1 MFRPERS
8 LPNRQRSLEQR
19 FGFRIIS
26 LAAVNN
32 CETVDNH
39 GDIRM
44 FTSECSLHD
53 PQRPLSKRFRLHIV
67 ALVPIKGREIV
78 ESDSDPGSSGP
89 SAISKI
95 VSAR

>member
-1 MFRPERS
+1 MFGPERS
-8 LPNRQRSLEQR
+8 LPNRQRSPEQR
-19 FGFRIIS
+19 FGFRIITP
-26 LAAVNN
+26 AAVNN
-32 CETVDNH
+32 CETVDDQ

-44 FTSECSLHD
+44 FTSERSLHD
-53 PQRPLSKRFRLHIV
+53 RQRPLSQRLRLHIV